1 MGYDLGY
8 VTEKQFFSDWQGL
21 NLNFINALRKVVGIK
36 GEAVKSMMRGEIL
49 QVRIPYNFAYDVF
62 VNKSLPK
69 YYALTGAG
77 QKFRINDAINTTSLI
92 GLRNIEFVDMNRK
105 LNLGA
110 PSQSIPS
117 EFCFSGVDGSGDTK
131 VDLFPVPSGAFTL
144 LFDLTIPQ
152 AALTADGTSV
162 KVLDYLVTQNAYA
175 RALMERGE
183 DGGTSTSDAYVLY
196 KGMLSDAIALEST
209 RYPEDNF
216 VAV

>member
-1 MGYDLGY
+1 MTYLELVNDVLVRLREST
-8 VTEKQFFSDWQGL
+8 VTT
-21 NLNFINALRKVVGIK
+21 VGETTYSSLIGK
-36 GEAVKSMMRGEIL
+36 
-49 QVRIPYNFAYDVF
+49 F
-62 VNKSLPK
+62 VNDAKRQIEDSYNWNCLAQTITVTTTGGTSS
-69 YYALTGAG
+69 YALTGTG
-77 QKFRINDAINTTSLI
+77 QKFRVNDALNTTSLI

-105 LNLGA
+105 LSLGA

-152 AALTADGTSV
+152 AALSADGTSV
-162 KVLDYLVTQNAYA
+162 KVLDYLVTQSAYA
-175 RALMERGE
+175 RALIERGE
-183 DGGTSTSDAYVLY
+183 DGGTNSAEAYALFR
-196 KGMLSDAIALEST
+196 GMLSDAIALEST

>member
-1 MGYDLGY
+1 MTYLELVNDVL
-8 VTEKQFFSDWQGL
+8 VR
-21 NLNFINALRKVVGIK
+21 LRESTVSTVGETTYSSLIGK
-36 GEAVKSMMRGEIL
+36 
-49 QVRIPYNFAYDVF
+49 F
-62 VNKSLPK
+62 VNDAKRQIEDSYSWNVLAQTITVTTTSGTSS
-69 YYALTGAG
+69 YALTGAG

-117 EFCFSGVDGSGDTK
+117 EFCFSGVDGNGDTK

-144 LFDLTIPQ
+144 LFDLTVPQ
-152 AALTADGTSV
+152 AALSSDGTSV
-162 KVLDYLVTQNAYA
+162 KVLDYLVTQSAYA
-175 RALMERGE
+175 RALIERGE
-183 DGGTSTSDAYVLY
+183 DGGTSSSEAYALFR
-196 KGMLSDAIALEST
+196 GMLSDAIALEST

>member
-1 MGYDLGY
+1 MTYLELVNDVL
-8 VTEKQFFSDWQGL
+8 VR
-21 NLNFINALRKVVGIK
+21 LRESTVSTVGETTYSSLIGK
-36 GEAVKSMMRGEIL
+36 
-49 QVRIPYNFAYDVF
+49 F
-62 VNKSLPK
+62 VNDAKRQIEDSYNWNCLAQTITVTTTSGTSS
-69 YYALTGAG
+69 YALTGAG
-77 QKFRINDAINTTSLI
+77 QKFRVNDALNTTSLI

-117 EFCFSGVDGSGDTK
+117 EFCFSGVDGNGDTK

-152 AALTADGTSV
+152 ANLSTDGTSV
-162 KVLDYLVTQNAYA
+162 KVLDYLVTQSAYA
-175 RALMERGE
+175 RALIERGE
-183 DGGTSTSDAYVLY
+183 DGGTNSNEAYALFR
-196 KGMLSDAIALEST
+196 GMLSDAIALEST